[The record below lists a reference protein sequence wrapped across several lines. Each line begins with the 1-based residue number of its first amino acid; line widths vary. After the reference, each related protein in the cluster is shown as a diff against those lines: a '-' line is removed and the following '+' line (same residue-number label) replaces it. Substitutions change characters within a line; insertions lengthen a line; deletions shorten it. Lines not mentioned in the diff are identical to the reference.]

1 MSAAKV
7 CDATV
12 CQHFASITPANRAN
26 RCSGPSGFF
35 SAPHSYPVAT
45 VAELDAQAQETV
57 HTQHVGP
64 STGLK
69 AMA

>member
-1 MSAAKV
+1 VSAANESV
-7 CDATV
+7 RPSV
-12 CQHFASITPANRAN
+12 SILRPSRQPTAN